1 MVRGRP
7 AVVVFSSVFPGL
19 VLRTALAGTPVTTY
33 YLDTALRTN
42 PEQDNRNSPSPPRS
56 NYRVE
61 QKSTYQYMMVDHNLL
76 PAPGYTENIDGFTNF
91 NGLKKSVEFMGGHIS
106 EYACFVNRS

>member
-1 MVRGRP
+1 M
-7 AVVVFSSVFPGL
+7 
-19 VLRTALAGTPVTTY
+19 
-33 YLDTALRTN
+33 
-42 PEQDNRNSPSPPRS
+42 
-56 NYRVE
+56 
-61 QKSTYQYMMVDHNLL
+61 DHNLL